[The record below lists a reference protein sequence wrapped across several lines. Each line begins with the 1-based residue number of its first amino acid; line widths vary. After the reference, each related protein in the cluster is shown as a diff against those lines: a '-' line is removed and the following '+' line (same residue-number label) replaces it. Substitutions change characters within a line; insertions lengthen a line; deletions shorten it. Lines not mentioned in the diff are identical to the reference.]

1 MTATLTSDFF
11 HFSLNTDGY
20 SWDLK
25 SLSTQAL
32 ELKSVRMRVD
42 YLLAGKLKQ
51 TGIYW
56 RSTQVQEQHTSISPL
71 GELQILDI
79 VPSPDANHLE
89 YKLSFAV
96 SDPQKLF
103 LWKLIITNHG
113 NSPVHIT
120 RITLLDLGE
129 PEKTF
134 GEMSDP
140 AFYSNGWGSW
150 DHAGSFGYQD
160 HFRSTRL
167 GIFSAPMRI
176 NPGTPQPKQRG
187 VFASDMF
194 GVLGDRASRKG
205 LLVGFLSQEQH
216 FGSIE
221 VDFPSQ
227 GFNLWANGD
236 STQLDPGDS
245 METDWACIQYV
256 ELDSLEPLGPYL
268 DAVAR
273 LAGIDFQRFQEPSP
287 AGWCSW
293 YYFYTRVREQDIRE
307 NLEAAGQL
315 KEQIPLSFIQID
327 DGFETRVGDWL
338 DFSPNFPNG
347 VSPLAQAISSAGFT
361 PGLWL
366 APFIVD
372 RRSKLA
378 KEHPDWLLRRR
389 FNLPVNAGFLWNHFA
404 TALDLTIPEAL
415 DYACQVVKIAVHE
428 WKFPYLKLDFLYAGA
443 LPGKRADIHRTR
455 AQVLRSALQAIR
467 AVAGDQT
474 YLLACGCPLGS
485 AVGLVDAMRISA
497 DVDGRWNPVV
507 LGRDIPAFYN
517 EPGLPSARNA
527 IQNTLS
533 RAALHRR
540 WWIND
545 PDCLLLRETTQLSLD
560 EIQSLATVIALS
572 GGLLVLSDHL
582 PELPVERLAIAQA
595 LLPTIGQRPQVLDWF
610 DAGMPQ
616 RIRLDLSSSTE
627 TWHLLALHNW
637 QEQQKEF
644 DFSLQDYNLKTE
656 RSHWLRDFWQ
666 NETLLLD
673 KNESMKISIPAHGV
687 RLFAVRAVDENAP
700 VYLGSNLHI
709 SQGLEITQKVWQ
721 DAEGMLALTIE
732 RPGEASGMIELSL
745 PGAPLSASLDGQP
758 LEWVLTPSKSYQ
770 FSIEFTR
777 QTYLRIQCP
786 KNSKR

>member
-1 MTATLTSDFF
+1 M
-11 HFSLNTDGY
+11 
-20 SWDLK
+20 
-25 SLSTQAL
+25 
-32 ELKSVRMRVD
+32 
-42 YLLAGKLKQ
+42 
-51 TGIYW
+51 
-56 RSTQVQEQHTSISPL
+56 
-71 GELQILDI
+71 
-79 VPSPDANHLE
+79 
-89 YKLSFAV
+89 
-96 SDPQKLF
+96 
-103 LWKLIITNHG
+103 
-113 NSPVHIT
+113 
-120 RITLLDLGE
+120 
-129 PEKTF
+129 
-134 GEMSDP
+134 
-140 AFYSNGWGSW
+140 
-150 DHAGSFGYQD
+150 
-160 HFRSTRL
+160 
-167 GIFSAPMRI
+167 
-176 NPGTPQPKQRG
+176 
-187 VFASDMF
+187 
-194 GVLGDRASRKG
+194 
-205 LLVGFLSQEQH
+205 
-216 FGSIE
+216 
-221 VDFPSQ
+221 
-227 GFNLWANGD
+227 WANGD

-245 METDWACIQYV
+245 METDWACIQHV
-256 ELDSLEPLGPYL
+256 ELDSPDPLGPYL

-327 DGFETRVGDWL
+327 DGFEARVGDWF
-338 DFSPNFPNG
+338 DFSPDFPNG
-347 VSPLAQAISSAGFT
+347 VSPLAQEISSAGFT
-361 PGLWL
+361 PGSVACAIYCRPALQ
-366 APFIVD
+366 AGKANIPTGCCVD
-372 RRSKLA
+372 A
-378 KEHPDWLLRRR
+378 

-415 DYACQVVKIAVHE
+415 DYACQVVKTAVHE

-443 LPGKRADIHRTR
+443 LPGKRADIHRTH
-455 AQVLRSALQAIR
+455 AQILRSALQALR
-467 AVAGDQT
+467 AAAGEQT
-474 YLLACGCPLGS
+474 YLLGCGCPLGTG
-485 AVGLVDAMRISA
+485 VGLVDAMRISA

-545 PDCLLLRETTQLSLD
+545 PDCLLLRETTQLTLD

-616 RIRLDLSSSTE
+616 RIRLDLSSSSE

-637 QEQQKEF
+637 QEQEKEF
-644 DFSLQDYNLKTE
+644 DFSLQDYNVKTE
-656 RSHWLRDFWQ
+656 RSHWLRDFWK
-666 NETLLLD
+666 NETHLLE
-673 KNESMKISIPAHGV
+673 KNESIKISIPAHGV
-687 RLFAVRAVDENAP
+687 RLFAVRAVDENSP

-721 DAEGMLALTIE
+721 DAEGMLTLTIE

-745 PGAPLSASLDGQP
+745 PRAPLSASLDGQP

-777 QTYLRIQCP
+777 QTHLRIQCTE
-786 KNSKR
+786 NSKGHTPITQNSLPIGG